1 MENGDGSGL
10 ADGQILDGTYRLLRV
25 VGEGGMGVVY
35 EATHARLAGRYA
47 IKVLT
52 QRLAESTEG
61 FDQFK
66 REARNTSLLQHP
78 NIVQVIDH
86 NTASDG
92 TEYLVME
99 YLAGESLSHRLARE
113 GRFSLDVVVE
123 IIDQIAAGLSAA
135 HAHGIVHRDLKPD
148 NVVLVPIEGRQT
160 ELVKLLDFGISRRQG
175 SLEVSGLVCGTPQ
188 YMAPEQV
195 EGRVLDIDASTDQF
209 ALAVIA
215 HELLTG
221 RNPFEGDSVAAVF
234 ARVSAALPMPVGFG
248 RDVDAVL
255 ARALAKS
262 GRLRFRSVTDFS
274 KALREAALA
283 WGRASPR
290 QATAPATDS
299 GLVDAERIRMLRRR
313 KRKITLGAAVTAIAA
328 FFVAASGPNRLLT
341 AGRAWSSTLASRFD
355 GARSDPEQGRAE
367 APPLPKAEAV
377 SQRESPQHPEAP
389 VMQPIVEP
397 QAVMLTAR
405 AQSPRLSDGDGSSSE
420 ARSRRPVRTRS
431 TSPATRSPPSLAKT
445 VDEDATMPPT
455 ETTAY
460 EPRP

>member
-52 QRLAESTEG
+52 QRLAESAEG

-66 REARNTSLLQHP
+66 REARNTSILQHP

-99 YLAGESLSHRLARE
+99 YLAGESLAQRLARE
-113 GRFSLDVVVE
+113 GRLPLDVVVD
-123 IIDQIAAGLSAA
+123 IVDQIAAGLAAA
-135 HAHGIVHRDLKPD
+135 HAHGIVHRDLKPE
-148 NVVLVPIEGRQT
+148 NVVLVPVEGRQT
-160 ELVKLLDFGISRRQG
+160 ELVKLLDFGISKRQG
-175 SLEVSGLVCGTPQ
+175 SLEVSGLVCGTPL

-195 EGRVLDIDASTDQF
+195 EGRILDVDASTDQF

-215 HELLTG
+215 QELLTG
-221 RNPFEGDSVAAVF
+221 LNPFEADSVAAIF
-234 ARVSAALPMPVGFG
+234 SRVSSAPPMPMGYG
-248 RDVDAVL
+248 QGVDAVL

-262 GRLRFRSVTDFS
+262 SRLRFRSVTEF
-274 KALREAALA
+274 AEAFRAA
-283 WGRASPR
+283 ARVWGRASQR

-299 GLVDAERIRMLRRR
+299 GVVDAERIRMLRRR
-313 KRKITLGAAVTAIAA
+313 RRKITVGAAVMAIAA
-328 FFVAASGPNRLLT
+328 FFVAASGPNRLFT
-341 AGRAWSSTLASRFD
+341 AGRAWSSTLASTFE

-367 APPLPKAEAV
+367 APPVPNAEPV
-377 SQRESPQHPEAP
+377 SQRESPQDPEAS

-397 QAVMLTAR
+397 QVVILTAS

-420 ARSRRPVRTRS
+420 ARLRRPVRTRS
-431 TSPATRSPPSLAKT
+431 TSPATRSRPHVAKT

-455 ETTAY
+455 EIAAY